1 MGLRVADYD
10 AMNMKLFLLDNSLYF
25 TCPELTGNHLLG
37 INTETLSQDLP
48 DANIEESENFNYFEM
63 ISEHTD
69 ENGKFTLSA
78 DTLKAMKDAYD
89 AMSDA
94 STWATAE
101 ETELTVA
108 DISGKCKTYTL
119 TIPAEE
125 ARNFLL
131 NMMTAFFND
140 DYCSNKTECVLLN
153 REYNRLLVLEESLSN
168 IEMLWDAFAE
178 KNIPLVDFG
187 RLVEEKKDVSP
198 YLNALGRIERNYYS
212 SMLSEIET
220 VENLS
225 KEETGIDITK
235 TRRKMRWLAA
245 ILLLADVA
253 AFILEAK
260 PMACIASLVLL
271 VPYGVYIHYYPY
283 IYVENK
289 TEQGKEKMIKL
300 PISGPVFAIF
310 LLIGYLEYFNYNF
323 GTFLMMT
330 SVFAAILYV
339 PYMIKS
345 KKTELPQSA
354 GRKASVFLAAFVISF
369 VIMIPMNFVLTFDKP
384 THEMVYV
391 TDKRIS
397 TSRHGSDYMLSV
409 DLNGE
414 EVEFDVSRKLYDKT
428 DIGAVRVVCTKR
440 SIIGFQYSSL
450 HA

>member
-1 MGLRVADYD
+1 MEKNVIRLSKYVRNVGVVGTA
-10 AMNMKLFLLDNSLYF
+10 LFFLVTVIAALAGEPIPALCF
-25 TCPELTGNHLLG
+25 FL
-37 INTETLSQDLP
+37 IAIP
-48 DANIEESENFNYFEM
+48 DVYLIIVYNKQMIFIEEDQLTFCYALKKTRQVKYRDIRCVLVVPFN
-63 ISEHTD
+63 
-69 ENGKFTLSA
+69 N
-78 DTLKAMKDAYD
+78 
-89 AMSDA
+89 
-94 STWATAE
+94 
-101 ETELTVA
+101 
-108 DISGKCKTYTL
+108 
-119 TIPAEE
+119 
-125 ARNFLL
+125 
-131 NMMTAFFND
+131 
-140 DYCSNKTECVLLN
+140 NKTEYVLLD

-168 IEMLWDAFAE
+168 IEMLWDALAE

-187 RLVEEKKDVSP
+187 RLVEEKKDVSL
-198 YLNALGRIERNYYS
+198 YLNALGRIEKNYYS

-235 TRRKMRWLAA
+235 TRRKMRWLAV

-289 TEQGKEKMIKL
+289 TEQGQAKMIKL
-300 PISGPVFAIF
+300 PISGPVFSIF
-310 LLIGYLEYFNYNF
+310 LLVGYLNYFNYNF

-397 TSRHGSDYMLSV
+397 TSRHGSDYKLSV

-414 EVEFDVSRKLYDKT
+414 EVEFDVPSTLYKKT

>member
-1 MGLRVADYD
+1 MEKNVIRLSKYVRNVGVVGTA
-10 AMNMKLFLLDNSLYF
+10 LFFLVTVIAALAGEPIPALCF
-25 TCPELTGNHLLG
+25 FL
-37 INTETLSQDLP
+37 IAIP
-48 DANIEESENFNYFEM
+48 DVYLIIVYNKQMIFIEEDQLTFCYALKKTRQVKYRDIRCVLVVPFN
-63 ISEHTD
+63 
-69 ENGKFTLSA
+69 N
-78 DTLKAMKDAYD
+78 
-89 AMSDA
+89 
-94 STWATAE
+94 
-101 ETELTVA
+101 
-108 DISGKCKTYTL
+108 
-119 TIPAEE
+119 
-125 ARNFLL
+125 
-131 NMMTAFFND
+131 
-140 DYCSNKTECVLLN
+140 NKTEYVLLD

-168 IEMLWDAFAE
+168 IEMLWDALAE

-187 RLVEEKKDVSP
+187 RLVEEKKDVSL
-198 YLNALGRIERNYYS
+198 YLNALGRIEKNYYS

-235 TRRKMRWLAA
+235 TRRKMRWLAV

-289 TEQGKEKMIKL
+289 TEQGQAKMIKL
-300 PISGPVFAIF
+300 PISGPVFSIF
-310 LLIGYLEYFNYNF
+310 LLVGYLNYFNYNF

-330 SVFAAILYV
+330 SAFAAILYV

-397 TSRHGSDYMLSV
+397 TSRHGSDYKLSV

-414 EVEFDVSRKLYDKT
+414 EVEFDVPSTLYKKT

-440 SIIGFQYSSL
+440 SIVGFQYSSL

>member
-37 INTETLSQDLP
+37 VNTETLSQDLP
-48 DANIEESENFNYFEM
+48 DANIDESENFNYFEV

-140 DYCSNKTECVLLN
+140 DYCSNKTECVFLD

-168 IEMLWDAFAE
+168 IEMLWDALAE
-178 KNIPLVDFG
+178 KNIPFVDFG

-198 YLNALGRIERNYYS
+198 YLNALGRIERNYYW
-212 SMLSEIET
+212 
-220 VENLS
+220 
-225 KEETGIDITK
+225 
-235 TRRKMRWLAA
+235 RY
-245 ILLLADVA
+245 
-253 AFILEAK
+253 
-260 PMACIASLVLL
+260 SLC
-271 VPYGVYIHYYPY
+271 
-283 IYVENK
+283 
-289 TEQGKEKMIKL
+289 
-300 PISGPVFAIF
+300 
-310 LLIGYLEYFNYNF
+310 
-323 GTFLMMT
+323 
-330 SVFAAILYV
+330 
-339 PYMIKS
+339 
-345 KKTELPQSA
+345 
-354 GRKASVFLAAFVISF
+354 R
-369 VIMIPMNFVLTFDKP
+369 
-384 THEMVYV
+384 
-391 TDKRIS
+391 
-397 TSRHGSDYMLSV
+397 
-409 DLNGE
+409 
-414 EVEFDVSRKLYDKT
+414 
-428 DIGAVRVVCTKR
+428 
-440 SIIGFQYSSL
+440 
-450 HA
+450 

>member
-1 MGLRVADYD
+1 MEKNVIRLSKYARNVGVVGTA
-10 AMNMKLFLLDNSLYF
+10 LFFLVTVIAALAGEPIPALCFFLIATPCVYLIIVYNKQMIF
-25 TCPELTGNHLLG
+25 
-37 INTETLSQDLP
+37 
-48 DANIEESENFNYFEM
+48 IEEDQLTFCYVLKKTRQVKYRDIRCVLVVPFN
-63 ISEHTD
+63 
-69 ENGKFTLSA
+69 N
-78 DTLKAMKDAYD
+78 
-89 AMSDA
+89 
-94 STWATAE
+94 
-101 ETELTVA
+101 
-108 DISGKCKTYTL
+108 
-119 TIPAEE
+119 
-125 ARNFLL
+125 
-131 NMMTAFFND
+131 
-140 DYCSNKTECVLLN
+140 NKTECVLLD

-198 YLNALGRIERNYYS
+198 YLNALGRIEKDYYR

-225 KEETGIDITK
+225 EEETGIDITK
-235 TRRKMRWLAA
+235 TRRKMRWLAV

-271 VPYGVYIHYYPY
+271 VPYGVYIHYYPH

-289 TEQGKEKMIKL
+289 IEQGQAKMIKL

-323 GTFLMMT
+323 WTFLMMT

-354 GRKASVFLAAFVISF
+354 GRKASVFLAAFAISF
-369 VIMIPMNFVLTFDKP
+369 LIMIPMNFVLTFDKP

>member
-1 MGLRVADYD
+1 MEKNVIRLSKYVRNVGVVGTA
-10 AMNMKLFLLDNSLYF
+10 LFFLVTVIAALAGEPIPALCFFLIAIPGVYLIVVYNKQMIF
-25 TCPELTGNHLLG
+25 
-37 INTETLSQDLP
+37 
-48 DANIEESENFNYFEM
+48 IEEDQLTFCYVLKKTRQVKYRDIRCVLVVPFN
-63 ISEHTD
+63 
-69 ENGKFTLSA
+69 N
-78 DTLKAMKDAYD
+78 
-89 AMSDA
+89 
-94 STWATAE
+94 
-101 ETELTVA
+101 
-108 DISGKCKTYTL
+108 
-119 TIPAEE
+119 
-125 ARNFLL
+125 
-131 NMMTAFFND
+131 
-140 DYCSNKTECVLLN
+140 NKTEYVLLD

-168 IEMLWDAFAE
+168 IEMLWDALAE

-187 RLVEEKKDVSP
+187 RLVEEKKDVSL
-198 YLNALGRIERNYYS
+198 YLNALGRIEKNYYS

-225 KEETGIDITK
+225 KEETGVDITK
-235 TRRKMRWLAA
+235 TRRKMRWLAV

-289 TEQGKEKMIKL
+289 TEQGQAKMIKL
-300 PISGPVFAIF
+300 PISGPVFSIF
-310 LLIGYLEYFNYNF
+310 LLVGYLNYFNYNF

-397 TSRHGSDYMLSV
+397 TSRHGSDYKLSV

-414 EVEFDVSRKLYDKT
+414 EVEFDVPSTLYKKT

>member
-108 DISGKCKTYTL
+108 DISDKCKTYTL

-140 DYCSNKTECVLLN
+140 DYCSNKTECVLLD
-153 REYNRLLVLEESLSN
+153 REYNRLLVLEEALSN
-168 IEMLWDAFAE
+168 IEMLWDALAE

-187 RLVEEKKDVSP
+187 KLVEEKKDVSL
-198 YLNALGRIERNYYS
+198 YLNALGRIE
-212 SMLSEIET
+212 
-220 VENLS
+220 
-225 KEETGIDITK
+225 K
-235 TRRKMRWLAA
+235 T
-245 ILLLADVA
+245 
-253 AFILEAK
+253 
-260 PMACIASLVLL
+260 
-271 VPYGVYIHYYPY
+271 
-283 IYVENK
+283 
-289 TEQGKEKMIKL
+289 T
-300 PISGPVFAIF
+300 
-310 LLIGYLEYFNYNF
+310 
-323 GTFLMMT
+323 
-330 SVFAAILYV
+330 
-339 PYMIKS
+339 
-345 KKTELPQSA
+345 
-354 GRKASVFLAAFVISF
+354 
-369 VIMIPMNFVLTFDKP
+369 
-384 THEMVYV
+384 
-391 TDKRIS
+391 TDP
-397 TSRHGSDYMLSV
+397 
-409 DLNGE
+409 
-414 EVEFDVSRKLYDKT
+414 
-428 DIGAVRVVCTKR
+428 C
-440 SIIGFQYSSL
+440 
-450 HA
+450 

>member
-48 DANIEESENFNYFEM
+48 DANIEESENFNYFEV

-225 KEETGIDITK
+225 KEEPGIDITK

-253 AFILEAK
+253 ALILEAK

-271 VPYGVYIHYYPY
+271 VPYGVYIHYYPH
-283 IYVENK
+283 IYVEDK
-289 TEQGKEKMIKL
+289 IEQGQAKMIKL

-310 LLIGYLEYFNYNF
+310 LLIGYL
-323 GTFLMMT
+323 
-330 SVFAAILYV
+330 S
-339 PYMIKS
+339 
-345 KKTELPQSA
+345 
-354 GRKASVFLAAFVISF
+354 
-369 VIMIPMNFVLTFDKP
+369 
-384 THEMVYV
+384 
-391 TDKRIS
+391 
-397 TSRHGSDYMLSV
+397 
-409 DLNGE
+409 
-414 EVEFDVSRKLYDKT
+414 
-428 DIGAVRVVCTKR
+428 
-440 SIIGFQYSSL
+440 
-450 HA
+450 